1 MKKTILIAVLAL
13 GTMLSVVTRGDAADA
28 PPAPQIKVTL
38 HNEPVSGVSD
48 REAFMATI
56 VFPPGATTGR
66 HVHPGDEFAT
76 VLEGEL
82 QLNVEGQPPRIVK
95 AGDLY
100 HNLQGVP
107 FTRPR
112 ISARCRRAPSR
123 LSSSKKASRWFS
135 RSRECQW

>member
-1 MKKTILIAVLAL
+1 MKKTILIAALAL
-13 GTMLSVVTRGDAADA
+13 GTMLSVVPHGDAADA
-28 PPAPQIKVTL
+28 PPAPQINVTL

-95 AGDLY
+95 AGDSY
-100 HNLQGVP
+100 HNLQGVVHETKNLGTVP
-107 FTRPR
+107 
-112 ISARCRRAPSR
+112 ARTVATFVIEKGKP
-123 LSSSKKASRWFS
+123 LVQPIK
-135 RSRECQW
+135 